1 MLCGRILALFIV
13 CCQQHVPLKRC
24 LIHKKPYVQPTPP
37 PPANAN
43 VVLSDGKHCGCIYT
57 HITDSKQQNHVD
69 QLCVN
74 PCPVV
79 FRAKC

>member
-37 PPANAN
+37 PANAN
-43 VVLSDGKHCGCIYT
+43 AVLSDGKHRGCIYT